1 MRFAFVAV
9 GVALAGGALA
19 GCESVYS
26 PPAGAPV
33 AQVSVS
39 RARMLESQ
47 QAMVLHLG
55 ADRSR
60 RDWIGDG
67 ILYEYD
73 VRWPVAAE
81 RTVFEVELLTYAG
94 YTELYCSTF
103 YSFTP
108 QVGRAYVF
116 TPEGSGKSC
125 RAAVS
130 DVQTGAA
137 PADLRQELAN

>member
-1 MRFAFVAV
+1 MRLM
-9 GVALAGGALA
+9 VALLACVALA

-26 PPAGAPV
+26 PPKGAPV
-33 AQVSVS
+33 GYVSVS
-39 RARMLESQ
+39 REKLLESQ

-60 RDWIGDG
+60 RDWVGDG
-67 ILYEYD
+67 IFYEYD
-73 VRWPVAAE
+73 KRWPVAAE

-103 YSFTP
+103 YSFAP
-108 QVGRAYVF
+108 VAGRAYVF
-116 TPEGSGKSC
+116 TPEGPGRTC

-130 DVQTGAA
+130 DAQTGAA
-137 PADLRQELAN
+137 PADLRQELAQ